1 MTDHR
6 SDPRRDLFK
15 LAETSYSVSLRLS
28 YKSRNDAVRISRL
41 AVLIIAALCFFDV
54 ARELRAA
61 SANPSATAAPT
72 ESLAIGGAA
81 INVEIEAGDISLLRT
96 QVLDWVRRSACA
108 VTEYYDGFPV
118 RKVDVKI
125 VPIDEGKGV
134 LFGRTV
140 LLDQTLVIRVG
151 LSRFVNESILVDD

>member
-72 ESLAIGGAA
+72 ESLAIGGGA